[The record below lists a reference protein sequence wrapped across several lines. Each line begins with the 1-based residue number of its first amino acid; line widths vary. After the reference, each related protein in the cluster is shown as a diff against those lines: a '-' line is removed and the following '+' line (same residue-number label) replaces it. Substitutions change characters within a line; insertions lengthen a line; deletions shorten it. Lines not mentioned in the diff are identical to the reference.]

1 MAADKDFINALA
13 DALLGTGSLATTQAG
28 PKWYVCVRDEKGGIK
43 KTEASSMF
51 QAEVTVNDWLTAGWA
66 AWMQDDE
73 GNQVVVAKRPKE
85 LN

>member
-13 DALLGTGSLATTQAG
+13 DALLGTGSAQATNS
-28 PKWYVCVRDEKGGIK
+28 PHKWYICVCDAKGGIK

-51 QAEVTVNDWLTAGWA
+51 QAEVTVNDWLAAGWA
-66 AWMQDDE
+66 AWMQDHE
-73 GNQVVVAKRPKE
+73 GNRVVVAARPKE